1 MGIDRYECVFTDN
14 AKIAEP
20 LEITAIRCNKRTP
33 EISLWS
39 LSSGGRGGSRFLF
52 SNCCNRCNQGVSGL
66 ARFFDPDRFSD
77 FSCHAFYV

>member
-14 AKIAEP
+14 AKIAEQ

-39 LSSGGRGGSRFLF
+39 LSSGGCRESRTRLKIFIF
-52 SNCCNRCNQGVSGL
+52 QV
-66 ARFFDPDRFSD
+66 FDSSADSFPDSAV
-77 FSCHAFYV
+77 CPNGA

>member
-20 LEITAIRCNKRTP
+20 LEVTAIRCNKRTP

-39 LSSGGRGGSRFLF
+39 LSSGESREIRTLF
-52 SNCCNRCNQGVSGL
+52 QGAL
-66 ARFFDPDRFSD
+66 
-77 FSCHAFYV
+77 